1 MGKSTVADTV
11 IEDARKIAK
20 EYSEQLEEKKKIKLH
35 DIDNAVDKLKIKKQD
50 FLKEK
55 TSLLARTETSRTN
68 LEIKRKRLRMEQEV
82 LEEIFAITKNK
93 LENIEPKKRE
103 IILKKLISVAE
114 LEYIFSNKND
124 EKYAR
129 KLVGEK
135 YKGNINTIGGIST
148 GDPTG
153 KIKEDF
159 TFEAT
164 LNYVFENNLKELR
177 DILFGETEYGFKC
190 SIL

>member
-11 IEDARKIAK
+11 IEDAKKIAK
-20 EYSEQLEEKKKIKLH
+20 EYGEQLEEKKKSKLH
-35 DIDNAVDKLKIKKQD
+35 DIDNNVDKLKIKKQY

-55 TSLLARTETSRTN
+55 ISLLARTEASGVN

-82 LEEIFAITKNK
+82 LEKIFAITKTK

-124 EKYAR
+124 EKHAR

-148 GDPTG
+148 EDPTG

-164 LNYVFENNLKELR
+164 LNYVFENNLKEIR
-177 DILFGETEYGFKC
+177 DILFGEAEYGFKC